1 MNVLTHLHRIHRLR
15 LADHAQVVLLPT
27 LHVVLAFFSHGP
39 GQPLPVR
46 TLSLGRHGGDADFG
60 VRGGV
65 GLSTLAVAVVGLFAL
80 KTFDQVV
87 AAFPTVEALEDGDP
101 HGLHARLLFWDLLGM
116 SVAAKIC
123 GRIDND
129 VHLISR
135 GRSI

>member
-1 MNVLTHLHRIHRLR
+1 MTHLHRIHGRR
-15 LADHAQVVLLPT
+15 LADHAQVVLLPA
-27 LHVVLAFFSHGP
+27 LHVALAVLSHGP

-60 VRGGV
+60 VRVGV
-65 GLSTLAVAVVGLFAL
+65 GPLTVAFAVVGLFAL
-80 KTFDQVV
+80 KTFNQVV
-87 AAFPTVEALEDGDP
+87 TAFPTVETLEDGDS

-116 SVAAKIC
+116 SVAAKIR
-123 GRIDND
+123 GRIDSD